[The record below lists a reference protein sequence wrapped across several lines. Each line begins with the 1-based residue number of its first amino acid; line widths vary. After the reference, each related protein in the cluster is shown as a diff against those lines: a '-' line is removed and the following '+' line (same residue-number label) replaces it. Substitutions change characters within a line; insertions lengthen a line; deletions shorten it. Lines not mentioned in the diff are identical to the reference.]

1 MAILQIKEYVK
12 ANSQNWP
19 ISGLNFKEHKADENQ
34 QYRTI
39 LVSRYLCRTAGKTVS
54 DCNQSNDWNDTENK
68 FHTTLQL

>member
-1 MAILQIKEYVK
+1 MDVLQIKEYVK
-12 ANSQNWP
+12 ANSQNWS
-19 ISGLNFKEHKADENQ
+19 ILGLNFKEHKADENQ

-39 LVSRYLCRTAGKTVS
+39 LVYLCRTAGKTVS